1 MEALQT
7 KFSHEHSLLRTLI
20 DNLPDG
26 IYAKDI
32 EGRKVMAN
40 SADLEI
46 LGCKTLDEALGKTD
60 FDLFPRDIAEGF
72 FADDVSVMKTGKPV
86 TNREEKVILPNGETR
101 WLLTTKVP
109 WRDPSGKIIGLIG
122 IGRNITKHKQA
133 EDALARERKLLRT
146 LVDNL
151 PDGIY
156 AKDHQARKILAN
168 PADLKNMGC
177 ETEAEAIG
185 KADADLFPPDIA
197 AAFLADDLAVIQGGQ
212 AVINRE
218 EKVVRPDGETR
229 WLLTSKIPWR
239 TTSGKVLGLVGIGRD
254 ITEHKRAEDALA
266 RERKLLRT
274 LVDNLPDG
282 IYAKDHQAR
291 KILANPADLKNM
303 GCETEAEAIGKAD
316 ADLFPPDIAAAFL
329 ADDLAVIQDGQAVIN
344 REEKVVRPDGEIRW
358 LLTSKIP
365 WRTASGKVIG
375 LVGIGRDITEH
386 KQAEDALAHERNLLR
401 TLIDNLPDGIY
412 AKDDQARKILANP
425 ADLKNLGCKAE
436 AEAVGKTDAEM
447 FPPDIAEAFLADD
460 LAVIQGG
467 QAVINREEKVVRPN
481 GEVRWLLTSK
491 IPWRNA
497 SGKVIGLVGI
507 GRDITDKKNLE
518 AEVQRGQRMES
529 VARLATGIAHD
540 LNNSLAPILVAI
552 ELLHAKLEDR
562 EGLHVLD
569 TIESSAK
576 RGAEIIKQV
585 LLFSRG
591 LEGRRMPVNLKHLA
605 DGVASVASQ
614 SLPNNVTIETRV
626 DENINLIAGDPL
638 QLHQALLNLCTN
650 AVEAMPQGGRV
661 GIAAHNVKLDAAFA
675 STHRGAVPGP
685 HVALEVSDTGNGIPA
700 SIRDR
705 IFEPFFST
713 KELGNK
719 SVGMG
724 LSTASS
730 IVKGHRGFI
739 TVDSELGKGSA
750 FKIYLPVMEEPPAD
764 RLADKQTA

>member
-1 MEALQT
+1 MDILQT
-7 KFSHEHSLLRTLI
+7 QLSHEHSLLRTLI
-20 DNLPDG
+20 DNLPDV
-26 IYAKDI
+26 IYVKDM
-32 EGRKVMAN
+32 EARKVIAN
-40 SADLEI
+40 RADLEI
-46 LGCKTLDEALGKTD
+46 LGCKTEAEAIGKSD
-60 FDLFPRDIAEGF
+60 FDFFPREIAEAF
-72 FADDVSVMKTGKPV
+72 FTDDMTVLKTGTPV
-86 TNREEKVILPNGETR
+86 INREEKAILPNGETR

-109 WRDPSGKIIGLIG
+109 WRTASGKTIGLIG
-122 IGRNITKHKQA
+122 IGRNITDQMKA
-133 EDALARERKLLRT
+133 ELKLKDERNLLRT
-146 LVDNL
+146 VIDNL

-156 AKDHQARKILAN
+156 AKDGQARKILAN
-168 PADLKNMGC
+168 PADLKNLGC
-177 ETEAEAIG
+177 KAEAEAIG
-185 KADADLFPPDIA
+185 KTDADWFPLAIA
-197 AAFLADDLAVIQGGQ
+197 QAFMADDLAVIKGGQ
-212 AVINRE
+212 AVIDRE
-218 EKVVRPDGETR
+218 EKVVRPDGEVR

-239 TTSGKVLGLVGIGRD
+239 TS
-254 ITEHKRAEDALA
+254 
-266 RERKLLRT
+266 
-274 LVDNLPDG
+274 
-282 IYAKDHQAR
+282 
-291 KILANPADLKNM
+291 
-303 GCETEAEAIGKAD
+303 
-316 ADLFPPDIAAAFL
+316 
-329 ADDLAVIQDGQAVIN
+329 
-344 REEKVVRPDGEIRW
+344 
-358 LLTSKIP
+358 
-365 WRTASGKVIG
+365 SGKVIG

-425 ADLKNLGCKAE
+425 ADLKNLGCKTE
-436 AEAVGKTDAEM
+436 AEAIGKTDADW

-460 LAVIQGG
+460 LAVLQGG
-467 QAVINREEKVVRPN
+467 QVVINREEKVVRPD

-491 IPWRNA
+491 IPWRDT
-497 SGKVIGLVGI
+497 SGKIIGLVGI
-507 GRDITDKKNLE
+507 GRDITDRKNLE

-552 ELLHAKLEDR
+552 ELLHEKLEDR

-605 DGVASVASQ
+605 DGVASVAGQ
-614 SLPNNVTIETRV
+614 SLPGNITIETRV
-626 DENINLIAGDPL
+626 DKNTNLVAGDPL

-650 AVEAMPQGGRV
+650 AAEAMPQGGRV
-661 GIAAHNVKLDAAFA
+661 EVAAHNVKLDAAFA

-685 HVALEVSDTGNGIPA
+685 HVVLEVSDTGIGIPA
-700 SIRDR
+700 HIRDR

-739 TVDSELGKGSA
+739 TVESELGKGST
-750 FKIYLPVMEEPPAD
+750 FKIYLPAQEEPPAD
-764 RLADKQTA
+764 KLGGKQTA